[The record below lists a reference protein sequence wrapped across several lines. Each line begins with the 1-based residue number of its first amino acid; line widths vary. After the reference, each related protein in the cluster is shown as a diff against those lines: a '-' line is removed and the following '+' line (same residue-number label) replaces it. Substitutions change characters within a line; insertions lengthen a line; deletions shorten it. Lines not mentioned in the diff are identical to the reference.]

1 MRLPCES
8 EVKQKRYN
16 NVIKCKGRRVV
27 PPTPSFLNPSY
38 LFSLK
43 SDFYFKR
50 RFVILS
56 SSSTVLD
63 DGVHTDFFAPPH
75 SIFRKPFKLL
85 TL

>member
-8 EVKQKRYN
+8 EVKQKIYN
-16 NVIKCKGRRVV
+16 NAIKCKGRRVV

-63 DGVHTDFFAPPH
+63 DGVHTDFFAYMA
-75 SIFRKPFKLL
+75 
-85 TL
+85 

>member
-8 EVKQKRYN
+8 EVKQKIYN
-16 NVIKCKGRRVV
+16 NAIKCKGRRVV

-38 LFSLK
+38 LF

-63 DGVHTDFFAPPH
+63 DGVHTDFFAPPPPLDSGQH
-75 SIFRKPFKLL
+75 IS
-85 TL
+85 

>member
-16 NVIKCKGRRVV
+16 NAIKCKGRRVV
-27 PPTPSFLNPSY
+27 RPRLSTP

-56 SSSTVLD
+56 SSSTESD
-63 DGVHTDFFAPPH
+63 NGVHTDFFAPSPLKSGPH
-75 SIFRKPFKLL
+75 I
-85 TL
+85 T

>member
-16 NVIKCKGRRVV
+16 NVIKCKGRRMV

-38 LFSLK
+38 MYLISLK
-43 SDFYFKR
+43 SDIYFKR

-56 SSSTVLD
+56 SCSTVLD
-63 DGVHTDFFAPPH
+63 DGVHTDFFAYMALQPLGWC
-75 SIFRKPFKLL
+75 IQM
-85 TL
+85 